1 MATQARSS
9 YNAGMFKITHFRF
22 LPPVL
27 VGIVLLCAASGV
39 LRAQHSSG
47 PPIIRFLVT
56 PMLNQDAQAMSTR
69 LQDSVRQA
77 LAAGD
82 LQAELQVEHPSAAPE
97 ISPPAV
103 GEAALMITLRGCPDD
118 RCLLNVAIG
127 VNAPPSNLLISDNL
141 LVTLANEQPIRLE
154 LTAAAGDDILQFIGQ
169 LVAGLFG
176 YSMDAC
182 PEALPLLDNTR
193 ADSADMAGIANAY
206 LLDFYR
212 ALCLRE
218 AHDYGAALNALDA
231 MRAALADADAPWQL
245 FRLCDIYTADSLA
258 QSFAFDHALAWD
270 DHAIMLTRAHHS
282 PTDPIVDQLL
292 AELYLLRGQHR
303 LYLYE
308 WDTVLADYNTA
319 LTFPHAPARA
329 YYYRGL
335 LYYTQ
340 NARRA
345 AYDDLTRYLALETD
359 EGPLTERA
367 RQYVAD
373 LERLLATPG
382 AE

>member
-1 MATQARSS
+1 
-9 YNAGMFKITHFRF
+9 MFKIAHFRF
-22 LPPVL
+22 LPSVL
-27 VGIVLLCAASGV
+27 LGIVLLCAAAGGIQ
-39 LRAQHSSG
+39 AQRSSG
-47 PPIIRFLVT
+47 PPIIRFLVAPT
-56 PMLNQDAQAMSTR
+56 PGQDAQTLSAR

-82 LQAELQVEHPSAAPE
+82 FQAELQVDHLPTAPE
-97 ISPPAV
+97 VFPPAV
-103 GEAALMITLRGCPDD
+103 GEAALIITIRGCPDE
-118 RCLLNVAIG
+118 RCLLSVAVG

-141 LVTLANEQPIRLE
+141 LVTLANAQPIHLE
-154 LTAAAGDDILQFIGQ
+154 LTAADDDDLRFFGQ

-176 YSMDAC
+176 YSTDAC
-182 PEALPLLDNTR
+182 PAALPLLDSSR
-193 ADSADMAGIANAY
+193 ADSAGMAGVANAY

-218 AHDYGAALNALDA
+218 AHDYGAALDALEA
-231 MRAALADADAPWQL
+231 MRAALVDADAPWQL

-258 QSFAFDHALAWD
+258 QSFAFDRALAWD
-270 DHAIMLTRAHHS
+270 DRAIMLTQAHYS
-282 PTDPIVDQLL
+282 PTDSIADQLL

-340 NARRA
+340 NARQA

-359 EGPLTERA
+359 DSPLTERA

-373 LERLLATPG
+373 LEHLLATPG